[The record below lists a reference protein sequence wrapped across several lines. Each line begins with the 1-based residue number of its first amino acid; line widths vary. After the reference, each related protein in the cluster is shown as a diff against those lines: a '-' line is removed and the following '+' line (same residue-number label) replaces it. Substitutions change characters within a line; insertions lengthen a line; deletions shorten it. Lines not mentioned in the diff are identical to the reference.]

1 MTCSLRSK
9 IQGVR
14 RSSAEF
20 HVGIQGKHSSSVVF
34 GGTEILEGRK
44 QYYVKQKKHMHFY
57 FPPMSRGKYIY

>member
-20 HVGIQGKHSSSVVF
+20 RVGIQGKHSSSAVF
-34 GGTEILEGRK
+34 SGTEILEGRK
-44 QYYVKQKKHMHFY
+44 HYYVEEKRYMVFV
-57 FPPMSRGKYIY
+57 FPPMSGEKHIY